1 MSKDVS
7 VKIEGLDEI
16 TDKKILSAMGR
27 AAKKAGA
34 TAVRDMRAEATKRIR
49 SRKRLKVGIIR
60 KAIALRKPK
69 GGMSILEMGWGLDVR
84 GTVVPLIAYPHR
96 QTRKGVS
103 VAVNVG
109 KRTMVQGAFIATMP
123 KSGHKGIWRRAGKS
137 RLPIVELY
145 GSRPVDALLHKGE
158 SESVLERGKDSFT
171 NAFERLLPI
180 ELEKG
185 KKE

>member
-1 MSKDVS
+1 MKDVS
-7 VKIEGLDEI
+7 VKIEGLEI
-16 TDKKILSAMGR
+16 VTDKKILSAMGR

-49 SRKRLKVGIIR
+49 SRKRLKMGIIR
-60 KAIALRKPK
+60 NAIALIKPR
-69 GGMSILEMGWGLDVR
+69 GAHSILDMGWGLNVR

-109 KRTMVQGAFIATMP
+109 KRTLVQGAFIATMP

-145 GSRPVDALLHKGE
+145 GSRPVDALLHQGE
-158 SESVLERGKDSFT
+158 SEGVLERGKRTFDA
-171 NAFERLLPI
+171 AFKRLLPI
-180 ELEKG
+180 ELAKG
-185 KKE
+185 ESK